1 MPPVLAIDLGGS
13 KLAAALVDGGVVQAR
28 REAPTDRAGGPAAW
42 IEAIAGLARD
52 WTGFAAA
59 GAAVTGLVRHGLWRA
74 VNQDTLAVP
83 GEVSLVALLEQRL
96 GVPCIARNDAQAAA
110 WGEFRF
116 GAGMGLDI
124 VFVTV
129 STGIGGG
136 IVTGGRLIEGH
147 AGLAGHL
154 GITPIQTAEGVCL
167 LEEIAAG
174 RALARLA
181 GERGDPP
188 TVMKAV
194 AAGEDWA
201 IDLLDRVQ
209 APLALALRGLQ
220 LMLDPRRIIVG
231 GGLGLAPGYLD
242 RLGHHLEPV
251 AASMRPI
258 LCAAAL
264 GADAGLIGI
273 ADLATTALE
282 NGP

>member
-28 REAPTDRAGGPAAW
+28 REAPTDRAGGPSGLDRGHRR
-42 IEAIAGLARD
+42 AGR
-52 WTGFAAA
+52 AA
-59 GAAVTGLVRHGLWRA
+59 GPASRRPGSRSPGSCGDGLWRA

-110 WGEFRF
+110 WGEYRF

-154 GITPIQTAEGVCL
+154 GITPDPDRRREYRL
-167 LEEIAAG
+167 LEEIAVRARAG
-174 RALARLA
+174 PPRRRARRSAA
-181 GERGDPP
+181 
-188 TVMKAV
+188 TVMKAA
-194 AAGEDWA
+194 AAGEAWA
-201 IDLLDRVQ
+201 IDLLD
-209 APLALALRGLQ
+209 AGPS
-220 LMLDPRRIIVG
+220 
-231 GGLGLAPGYLD
+231 APGPGAARPAADARSATD
-242 RLGHHLEPV
+242 RR
-251 AASMRPI
+251 S
-258 LCAAAL
+258 AAAL
-264 GADAGLIGI
+264 ASRRAISI
-273 ADLATTALE
+273 VLAAISRRSRRRC
-282 NGP
+282 GPSFAPPRSAPMPA